1 MFAVDTFID
10 TVQGAKKYFVN
21 TFITDKEIQK
31 PLNAFVDTQTAFVK
45 QVFQTNKALTDFWQW
60 VKKTFTPYYRSEIEA
75 YLADSTSH
83 ADVENRIKLLQRRGM
98 I

>member
-45 QVFQTNKALTDFWQW
+45 QVFQTNKALTDQALATFE
-60 VKKTFTPYYRSEIEA
+60 KFAKTSKA
-75 YLADSTSH
+75 
-83 ADVENRIKLLQRRGM
+83 
-98 I
+98 

>member
-1 MFAVDTFID
+1 MFAVNTFID

-45 QVFQTNKALTDFWQW
+45 QIVETNKALTDQ
-60 VKKTFTPYYRSEIEA
+60 V
-75 YLADSTSH
+75 LAT
-83 ADVENRIKLLQRRGM
+83 VEKFASSAKA
-98 I
+98 

>member
-21 TFITDKEIQK
+21 TYITDKEIQK

-45 QVFQTNKALTDFWQW
+45 QIVKTNQELTNQVQATFDKFAKPAKA
-60 VKKTFTPYYRSEIEA
+60 
-75 YLADSTSH
+75 
-83 ADVENRIKLLQRRGM
+83 
-98 I
+98 

>member
-45 QVFQTNKALTDFWQW
+45 QVFQTNKVLSDQALA
-60 VKKTFTPYYRSEIEA
+60 TFEKFAKSA
-75 YLADSTSH
+75 KA
-83 ADVENRIKLLQRRGM
+83 
-98 I
+98 

>member
-45 QVFQTNKALTDFWQW
+45 QIVETNKALTDQ
-60 VKKTFTPYYRSEIEA
+60 VLATFEKFASSA
-75 YLADSTSH
+75 K
-83 ADVENRIKLLQRRGM
+83 V
-98 I
+98 

>member
-21 TFITDKEIQK
+21 TYITDKEIQK

-45 QVFQTNKALTDFWQW
+45 QIVKTNQ
-60 VKKTFTPYYRSEIEA
+60 E
-75 YLADSTSH
+75 LAEQMQATLEKF
-83 ADVENRIKLLQRRGM
+83 AKPAKV
-98 I
+98 

>member
-21 TFITDKEIQK
+21 TYITDKEIQK

-45 QVFQTNKALTDFWQW
+45 QIVKTNQELAEQMQATLEKFAKTAKA
-60 VKKTFTPYYRSEIEA
+60 
-75 YLADSTSH
+75 
-83 ADVENRIKLLQRRGM
+83 
-98 I
+98 

>member
-21 TFITDKEIQK
+21 TYITDKEIQK

-45 QVFQTNKALTDFWQW
+45 QIVKTNQELTDQMQATLEKFAKPAK
-60 VKKTFTPYYRSEIEA
+60 V
-75 YLADSTSH
+75 
-83 ADVENRIKLLQRRGM
+83 
-98 I
+98 

>member
-21 TFITDKEIQK
+21 TYITDKEIQK

-45 QVFQTNKALTDFWQW
+45 QIVKTNQELTDQIQATLEKFAKPAK
-60 VKKTFTPYYRSEIEA
+60 V
-75 YLADSTSH
+75 
-83 ADVENRIKLLQRRGM
+83 
-98 I
+98 